1 LYHFDRFFT
10 MKLEN
15 DRWVL
20 DENSG
25 KTAAEFVSSDYF
37 RKLELHS
44 FGPTFRFGPG
54 DEDDKKDKAW
64 LERAGPLLIAR
75 ALGTVEGL
83 PNVVKR
89 PPPPRE
95 QVCQLFL
102 YAALPEGFRVQDKRF
117 GKQEGRVL
125 YWQEIF
131 KP

>member
-1 LYHFDRFFT
+1 
-10 MKLEN
+10 
-15 DRWVL
+15 

-37 RKLELHS
+37 RKLELYS
-44 FGPTFRFGPG
+44 FRPMFRFGPG
-54 DEDDKKDKAW
+54 DEDDKKDDAW

-75 ALGTVEGL
+75 ALGTIEGL
-83 PNVVKR
+83 PHVVKR
-89 PPPPRE
+89 RPLPLE
-95 QVCQLFL
+95 QAQLFL
-102 YAALPEGFRVQDKRF
+102 YAKLPEGFRIQDKRF